1 MTLEFRNLTKRYG
14 AVTAINDVSMRFEA
28 GKIHA
33 IIGPNGAGKST
44 LVNLATGSY
53 ELTSGEIYL
62 DGQAI
67 HRLQKYQISLAGIAR
82 TFQNIRLFD
91 RMQVIE
97 NIEVCLFPAEA
108 RQVWRDL
115 VWPASARQRRET
127 RLAYCMTLLEQFGL
141 ERQAFDEAASLSY
154 GRQRMLEIVRALAR
168 RPRVLLLD
176 EPAAGLNEAE
186 SAELRERLKALRRPD
201 LAIIVIEHDMD
212 LVMSISDHVY
222 VLQNGALLFDGTPDE
237 VQASQDV
244 QQAYLGT
251 ENELESIRQLA
262 QRRKSVRRLR
272 HQAGTA

>member
-1 MTLEFRNLTKRYG
+1 MTLEFRDLTKRYG
-14 AVTAINDVSMRFEA
+14 AVTAINQVSMTFEA

-53 ELTSGEIYL
+53 ELTSGEIFL
-62 DGQAI
+62 DGQPI
-67 HRLQKYQISLAGIAR
+67 HQLQKYQISLAGIAR

-97 NIEVCLFPAEA
+97 NIEVCLFPSEA
-108 RQVWRDL
+108 RHVWRDL
-115 VWPASARQRRET
+115 VWPADARRRREE
-127 RLAYCMTLLEQFGL
+127 RLAYCMELLEQFGL
-141 ERQAFDEAASLSY
+141 QHVAFDEAASLSY

-186 SAELRERLKALRRPD
+186 SAELRDRLKALRRPD
-201 LAIIVIEHDMD
+201 LSVIVIEHDMD

-244 QQAYLGT
+244 QHAYLGT

-272 HQAGTA
+272 H